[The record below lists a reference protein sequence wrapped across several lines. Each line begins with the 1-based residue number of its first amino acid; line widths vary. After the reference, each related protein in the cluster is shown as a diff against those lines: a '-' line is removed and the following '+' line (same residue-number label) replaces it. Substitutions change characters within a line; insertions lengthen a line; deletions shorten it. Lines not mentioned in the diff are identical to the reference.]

1 MRSRDLMGG
10 TSSSQW
16 RGVRGTCS
24 GHRKGTARSNRVM
37 LTKRVVMQLLAV
49 VAVMA
54 LPRVMRLITLITHE
68 MRNELRPRR
77 E

>member
-1 MRSRDLMGG
+1 MGG

-16 RGVRGTCS
+16 RGVRGLCS
-24 GHRKGTARSNRVM
+24 HHRKGTARSNRVM
-37 LTKRVVMQLLAV
+37 LTKLVVMQLLAV
-49 VAVMA
+49 VAVMTMMA